1 MSHSKLDYGSYPAG
15 LAMADLRHKYPEAH
29 EVFKE
34 ELVGLD

>member
-15 LAMADLRHKYPEAH
+15 LAMADLRHKYLEAH

-34 ELVGLD
+34 ELIGLD